1 MHLIYHIPYL
11 NQTHQLPRSRR
22 GFDAAATNAFQ
33 AQSPSVNPYSHRA
46 QFLGPAHA
54 PSLPFCRAASFWT
67 AHLTGPSLRWR
78 EKKKR
83 KTILGLFRESFTVKL
98 PPNYTLRPAQRVRS
112 ADARGDVFHAEAER
126 PHAHEWHGLR
136 TGKLSCKLPRGSRS
150 GDNREERTNLPMEN
164 CLSFP

>member
-46 QFLGPAHA
+46 QFLGPARA
-54 PSLPFCRAASFWT
+54 PSLPFCRAAAFWT

-78 EKKKR
+78 EKKKKENYTGIIPWKFHRETATQLHTSTSAARAFGWRARWRFSCRSRKATRPRVARSPHR
-83 KTILGLFRESFTVKL
+83 KTFMQT
-98 PPNYTLRPAQRVRS
+98 S
-112 ADARGDVFHAEAER
+112 AG
-126 PHAHEWHGLR
+126 
-136 TGKLSCKLPRGSRS
+136 
-150 GDNREERTNLPMEN
+150 
-164 CLSFP
+164 